1 MTHVTICVHVNS
13 TSAPTSYDCNLLE
26 VQSCEL
32 NTKSDAGFSK
42 PLLDGG
48 KPTLLVTDSTM
59 ENVKF
64 SSESQL
70 RHLRGTAHKK
80 DVWVFS
86 S

>member
-1 MTHVTICVHVNS
+1 MTHVTMCVRVNS
-13 TSAPTSYDCNLLE
+13 TSALNSHDCSLLE

-32 NTKSDAGFSK
+32 NTKSDAGFSE

-64 SSESQL
+64 SSENQL
-70 RHLRGTAHKK
+70 GHLSGTAHKK